1 MQMATNAVESVSE
14 AARKIYQDKLRES
27 LEVTHLNQLVA
38 IEPVSGEYFIGS
50 TLSAAIGAS
59 REKYR
64 DRLPHAFRIGHTA
77 AVEFGR
83 KIR

>member
-1 MQMATNAVESVSE
+1 MVTNATESVGE
-14 AARKIYQDKLRES
+14 VAKKIYQEKLRAS
-27 LEVTHLNQLVA
+27 LELSHLNQFVA
-38 IEPVSGEYFIGS
+38 IEPISGDYFLGT

-59 REKYR
+59 REKYP
-64 DRLPHAFRIGHTA
+64 DRLAHALRIGQIA

>member
-1 MQMATNAVESVSE
+1 MATNVTESIAE
-14 AARKIYQDKLRES
+14 AAKKIYQETLRES
-27 LEVTHLNQLVA
+27 LEVSHLNQFVA
-38 IEPVSGEYFIGS
+38 IEPFSGDYFIGT

-59 REKYR
+59 REKYP
-64 DRLPHAFRIGHTA
+64 DRLPHTLRIGHNA

>member
-1 MQMATNAVESVSE
+1 MGTNAVESASD
-14 AARKIYQDKLRES
+14 AAGKIYQDKLCE
-27 LEVTHLNQLVA
+27 LPEVTHLNQLVA

-50 TLSAAIGAS
+50 TLSAATGAA
-59 REKYR
+59 RERYP
-64 DRLPHAFRIGHTA
+64 DRLPHALRIGQKA